1 MTLLDINFTT
11 YVPTTMLGL
20 LGLISGY
27 LYFYFKN
34 KDDNKLKQIES
45 ANSTDRLK
53 AIEMSLNEL
62 GVTIDTSNLDSTQKF
77 ILIGQMLKA
86 KTKKYLIISITAI
99 ILSGIVGFLLYDSN
113 HNPTVTPHTKQDT
126 AKEDKV
132 GGDKVGGDKV
142 VGNKIIITP
151 IVKQDTKK
159 GDSVKKVNGNK
170 KNEKE

>member
-11 YVPTTMLGL
+11 YIPTTILGL

-45 ANSTDRLK
+45 ANPADRLR

-113 HNPTVTPHTKQDT
+113 HNQST
-126 AKEDKV
+126 
-132 GGDKVGGDKV
+132 
-142 VGNKIIITP
+142 
-151 IVKQDTKK
+151 
-159 GDSVKKVNGNK
+159 SK
-170 KNEKE
+170 KNESDTTQQSKKEVNVKIDSSPNTDLIIGDSNKIERK